1 MKEDRP
7 GTLVCVCA
15 ADGRILLNAL
25 YDSEDRRIA
34 ESRKRRGI
42 SAPGRTS
49 LGEKG
54 GREDGKDAGQDV
66 R

>member
-15 ADGRILLNAL
+15 ADGRILLNAP
-25 YDSEDRRIA
+25 YDSEDCRVMTRRQ
-34 ESRKRRGI
+34 KRI

>member
-15 ADGRILLNAL
+15 ADGRILLNAP
-25 YDSEDRRIA
+25 YDSEDCRVMTRRQ
-34 ESRKRRGI
+34 KRI
-42 SAPGRTS
+42 SATGRTS

>member
-15 ADGRILLNAL
+15 ADGRILLNAP
-25 YDSEDRRIA
+25 YDSEDCRIA

-42 SAPGRTS
+42 SATGQAS
-49 LGEKG
+49 NSGERSEG
-54 GREDGKDAGQDV
+54 NAESGNV
-66 R
+66 